1 MTERAFAGSEQ
12 IRRYMMFKH
21 VIAGRPLRRG
31 VAFALML
38 FLTVLGAS
46 GIVSAKAVYVID
58 DGETRTVVESRSYT
72 PSAVVRQAGI
82 AIDEGDRI
90 LSEPGE
96 DGAIELRILRPQDV
110 SIHYMG
116 ATLHVQTY
124 EETVSD
130 LLARMDIEVTED
142 DIVSVDLSSYTEDGM
157 TVDVTKITYSFSQE
171 VEAATFPVE
180 RVPNAEMTKGKEI
193 VTQEGKDGSA
203 LVTYK
208 ITCANG
214 EEISREAVS
223 SKIVSAPVAEIV
235 EYGTRSASI
244 ASSDRIVSD
253 DRNDDGSGVLTF
265 RSGDTLTYSRVFTA
279 NATAYT
285 AKPGA
290 HTASGRVVSVG
301 CIAVDPRVIPMGTKL
316 YVTTPNG
323 SIVYGMGIAADTGG
337 AIKGN
342 KIDLFFNTYGECVQ
356 FGRRN
361 CTVYVLN

>member
-1 MTERAFAGSEQ
+1 
-12 IRRYMMFKH
+12 MFRN
-21 VIAGRPLRRG
+21 VTAGRSATRPVRRG

-38 FLTVLGAS
+38 FLTLLGAS
-46 GIVSAKAVYVID
+46 GIVSAKAIYVID
-58 DGETRTVVESRSYT
+58 DGEERMVVESRSYT

-82 AIDEGDRI
+82 EISEEDRI
-90 LSEPGE
+90 LSEKGE
-96 DGAIELRILRPQDV
+96 DGTIELRIIRPQDV
-110 SIHYMG
+110 AIRYMG
-116 ATLHVQTY
+116 ATLHVQAY

-130 LLARMDIEVTED
+130 LLARMDIEVTEQD
-142 DIVSVDLSSYTEDGM
+142 VVSVDLSSYTEDGM
-157 TVDVTKITYSFSQE
+157 TIDVTKYSYSFDQA
-171 VEAATFPVE
+171 VEPATFPVE
-180 RVPNAEMTKGKEI
+180 RVPNGEMTKGKEV

-208 ITCANG
+208 ITYANG
-214 EEISREAVS
+214 NEVSREAVS
-223 SKIVSAPVAEIV
+223 SSVISAPVAQIV
-235 EYGTRSASI
+235 EYGTKSASI
-244 ASSDRIVSD
+244 AASDRIASD
-253 DRNDDGSGVLTF
+253 DRKKDGSGVLTF

-301 CIAVDPRVIPMGTKL
+301 CVAVDPKVIPMGTKL
-316 YVTTPNG
+316 YITTPNG

-337 AIKGN
+337 VIKGN